1 MRDILLAAALFWC
14 LWNSYDLHF
23 NFKKDKVAGLVDKMT
38 LKILQIHTS
47 RLNFIDAFLGLDSEK
62 GEILDKA
69 TSKSDYDK
77 ALEDAGELLLYADP
91 KFLNTFEEVKESD
104 YTLDDLIAKYGFKYL
119 ITKFN
124 EWEKEKNKVEGDK
137 K

>member
-1 MRDILLAAALFWC
+1 MRDILLAVALFWC

-47 RLNFIDAFLGLDSEK
+47 RLNFIDAFLGLNSEK

-119 ITKFN
+119 IAKFN
-124 EWEKEKNKVEGDK
+124 EWEKKNIKNV
-137 K
+137 